1 MLREIVFPD
10 IDRSTPR
17 RVRAGR
23 IRAEKTSE
31 GRGEWVDRD
40 RPQDDQEM
48 PLAAIGHPGG
58 AISSLPE
65 LTATVGI
72 GGGVFGSEVG
82 ALHPVTRVRS
92 N

>member
-1 MLREIVFPD
+1 
-10 IDRSTPR
+10 
-17 RVRAGR
+17 
-23 IRAEKTSE
+23 
-31 GRGEWVDRD
+31 
-40 RPQDDQEM
+40 M